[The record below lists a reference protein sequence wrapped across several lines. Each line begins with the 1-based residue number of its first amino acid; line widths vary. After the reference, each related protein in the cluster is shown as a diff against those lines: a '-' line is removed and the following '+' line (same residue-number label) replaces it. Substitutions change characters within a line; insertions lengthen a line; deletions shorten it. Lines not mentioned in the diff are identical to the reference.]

1 MGGPGA
7 TPRCFRPPVPGDRI
21 SVLQRQWLDLLLSG
35 GKTMEV
41 RSRNLGAGVKY
52 YLGHRGR
59 IYGSVVIAE
68 VEEVGSVEHW
78 RALLSFHMWDVAD
91 RPYQRTYAHRL
102 SKVLVACS
110 PVPYQHPRG
119 AVGLVRYRG

>member
-1 MGGPGA
+1 M
-7 TPRCFRPPVPGDRI
+7 
-21 SVLQRQWLDLLLSG
+21 VLQRQWLDLVLSG